1 MQPTT
6 AAELAAVT
14 DLDVLREKLAPLS
27 HRAGW
32 NKAEP
37 SLWPQPRTSFLPAQ
51 WRWDRAKAGLDV
63 AGGLIS
69 TELAE
74 RRNLFNVNPMQGN
87 VYNTVRTL
95 VSAYQMILPGETAR
109 SHRHSANALRF
120 VLDVPEGCYTVVD
133 GMRIDMRPG
142 DVLLTPNWCWHGHGS
157 EGDRPG
163 YWVDYLD
170 VPLVHLLEPMFLE
183 HWPQGF
189 QAPGGATRDSPFVF
203 PWEDTV
209 ARLAAAVPDAQGC
222 RRIELGAPAMAT
234 TALFMERIPAG
245 VAQPARRS
253 TESRICTIVS
263 GRGTTR
269 IGDAVFHWQR
279 GDTLAIPSW
288 HALSHAAED
297 EAVIFTVSDRP
308 VLEKLGFL
316 READG

>member
-1 MQPTT
+1 MTAMTT
-6 AAELAAVT
+6 AAELLAT
-14 DLDVLREKLAPLS
+14 RDLETLRERLAPLS

-37 SLWPQPRTSFLPAQ
+37 SLWAEPRTAFLPAH
-51 WRWDRAKAGLDV
+51 WSWERAKAGLDV

-74 RRNLFNVNPMQGN
+74 RRNLFNVNPLAGN
-87 VYNTVRTL
+87 TYNTVRTL

-120 VLDVPEGCYTVVD
+120 VLDVPDGCYTVVD
-133 GMRIDMRPG
+133 GVRIDMRPG

-157 EGDRPG
+157 EGDRAG

-183 HWPQGF
+183 HWPAGF
-189 QAPGGATRDSPFVF
+189 QQPEQATRDSPFVF
-203 PWEDTV
+203 PWERTV
-209 ARLAAAVPDAQGC
+209 ERLAATVPDAQGC
-222 RRIELGAPAMAT
+222 RRIELGDPAMAT

-253 TESRICTIVS
+253 TESRICTIVA
-263 GRGTTR
+263 GRGSSR
-269 IGDAVFHWQR
+269 IGDRTFHWSR
-279 GDTLAIPSW
+279 GDTLAVPSW
-288 HALSHAAED
+288 HTLSHAAEE
-297 EAVIFTVSDRP
+297 EAVVFTVSDRP
-308 VLEKLGFL
+308 VMEKLGFL
-316 READG
+316 REV